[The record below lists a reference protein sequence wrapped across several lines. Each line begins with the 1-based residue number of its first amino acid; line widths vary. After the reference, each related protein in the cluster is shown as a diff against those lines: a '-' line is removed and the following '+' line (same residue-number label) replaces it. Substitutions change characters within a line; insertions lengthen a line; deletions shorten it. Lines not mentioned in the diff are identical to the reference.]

1 MVSVPTANKSP
12 MGKGVANSLTSR
24 QLRSRL
30 QHVRNVVLA
39 WPWPR
44 FCRSN
49 EGNCTAGAH
58 HRTRT
63 IELSSRFVFIACTP
77 LLPLIA
83 TDSPRTPRHLLN
95 IDPRKAS
102 ERIKFSTL
110 SDQFPIRKAPPHMEL
125 P

>member
-1 MVSVPTANKSP
+1 

-30 QHVRNVVLA
+30 QPVRYVVLA

-58 HRTRT
+58 HRTRNHRALFSLRFYCLHAT
-63 IELSSRFVFIACTP
+63 PSSNRHRFTKNSSSLA
-77 LLPLIA
+77 
-83 TDSPRTPRHLLN
+83 
-95 IDPRKAS
+95 KY
-102 ERIKFSTL
+102 
-110 SDQFPIRKAPPHMEL
+110 
-125 P
+125 